1 MTLGVYFLATENI
14 DVKED
19 VVAESG
25 SVDSSSRE
33 YVYENCRY
41 VGMKETVWYVVY
53 DMCQSFNIDSFS
65 DRFITSILQIDLDLQ
80 TVVNIFNGFVK
91 IFNFLYIFGYR

>member
-1 MTLGVYFLATENI
+1 MATENI

-33 YVYENCRY
+33 YVYENRRY

-65 DRFITSILQIDLDLQ
+65 SRFVTNILQVDLDLQ
-80 TVVNIFNGFVK
+80 TFVNIFNGFWDVIND
-91 IFNFLYIFGYR
+91 IFTAAIVEKTRTR